1 MRALKTYRFLSVAL
15 IAETTLAV
23 QATYAATR
31 VQGFESGD
39 PAVNGFGD
47 AGTQIGYQGEA
58 ATDPTHWYLL
68 TTIRSTDNEDGVT
81 SQSGSNALPVATLND
96 ASHFNGAAPVGGIDG
111 SGVFI
116 PFTVNAGDT
125 FLSFDYD
132 FLSNEPGQTTPRN
145 DFSFAAFFTTSG
157 TVIAG
162 TSTTFAN
169 ISSATSLFGTG
180 TPFVFH
186 SGVQTLQ
193 MSVAGLAPGNYLLG
207 IGIEDATNGNHAS
220 GLLID
225 NVRMTAVPEPTTIAF
240 SIAGAALLV
249 ALRSRIK
256 KTS

>member
-1 MRALKTYRFLSVAL
+1 MRAPNSYWFLSMVGA
-15 IAETTLAV
+15 AV
-23 QATYAATR
+23 ITFAVPAAYAVR

-47 AGTQIGYQGEA
+47 AGTQLTYQGEA
-58 ATDPTHWYLL
+58 PTDPTHWYLI
-68 TTIRSTDNEDGVT
+68 TTVRTTDLEDGVT
-81 SQSGSNALPVATLND
+81 PQSGNNALPFATLND
-96 ASHFNGAAPVGGIDG
+96 AAHFNGAAPVGVDG

-116 PFTVNAGDT
+116 PFTVNPGDT
-125 FLSFDYD
+125 TLTFDYD

-169 ISSATSLFGTG
+169 ISSATLLFGG
-180 TPFVFH
+180 GSPFAFH
-186 SGVQTLQ
+186 SGVQTLS
-193 MSVAGLAPGNYLLG
+193 MNVSGLAPGNYLLG

-225 NVRMTAVPEPTTIAF
+225 NVQITAVPEPTTIAF
-240 SIAGAALLV
+240 SIAGGALLV

-256 KTS
+256 RRS